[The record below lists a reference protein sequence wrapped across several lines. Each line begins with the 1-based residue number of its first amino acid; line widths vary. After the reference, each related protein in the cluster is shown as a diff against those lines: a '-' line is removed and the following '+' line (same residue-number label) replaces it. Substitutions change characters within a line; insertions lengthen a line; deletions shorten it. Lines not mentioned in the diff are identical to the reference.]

1 MIGLAARC
9 EYSTPPWVGCD
20 SVFGS
25 GRPEGRL
32 AMNWVLSHTEWIVF
46 ITVTVLLSLL
56 MTVAIQ
62 GLDLRT
68 VS

>member
-1 MIGLAARC
+1 
-9 EYSTPPWVGCD
+9 
-20 SVFGS
+20 
-25 GRPEGRL
+25 
-32 AMNWVLSHTEWIVF
+32 MNWVLSHTQWIVF

-56 MTVAIQ
+56 MAVAIQ

>member
-1 MIGLAARC
+1 
-9 EYSTPPWVGCD
+9 
-20 SVFGS
+20 VFGS